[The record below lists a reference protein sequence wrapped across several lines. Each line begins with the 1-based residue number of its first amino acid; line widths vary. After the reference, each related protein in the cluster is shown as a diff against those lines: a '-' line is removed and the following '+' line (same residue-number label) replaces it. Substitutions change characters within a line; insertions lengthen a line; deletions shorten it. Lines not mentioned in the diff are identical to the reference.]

1 MDCVLTVFLSRDCL
15 HVANAPPRSHDSSR
29 SQAVSAL
36 FTSVIR
42 FVTIEIARW
51 ICCLDG
57 VSPRA
62 VASYYFKP
70 VNLTGNAA
78 IIHRTSDT
86 SSHQRAGWPTL
97 RSMSGRIAYGS
108 PPTAGSAHWTIPR
121 VPKSSIRWSSYPI
134 SRRRGL
140 VCWPIW
146 LEVR

>member
-15 HVANAPPRSHDSSR
+15 HVANAPPRSHDSR

-36 FTSVIR
+36 FTSVIK

-57 VSPRA
+57 VSLRT
-62 VASYYFKP
+62 VASYLFKP

-97 RSMSGRIAYGS
+97 RNM
-108 PPTAGSAHWTIPR
+108 
-121 VPKSSIRWSSYPI
+121 
-134 SRRRGL
+134 
-140 VCWPIW
+140 
-146 LEVR
+146 